1 MPILLDRRMSQ
12 KEDLMLLYGKNSVLE
27 RLKRNPA
34 SIGKISLQDN
44 FALSSIEE
52 LIKAN
57 NIPVERLPS
66 RELAR
71 IKPAKDLQGIV
82 ARVDRFEYTAFDDLL
97 SRPQDRR
104 LTLIFLDRIND
115 PHNLGV
121 IIRTVACFGE
131 TALVVPKFK
140 ACEVNET
147 VLHVASG
154 GENYVPVALVSN
166 LSNAIIKAKG
176 RGYWIM
182 GAVLE
187 SEAED
192 INKISLPSP
201 LALVLGSEGE
211 GIRYGI
217 QKHLD
222 IKARIP
228 MKGAKLSFNVNMA
241 CAIFCHEISKQK
253 HT

>member
-1 MPILLDRRMSQ
+1 VPILLDRRMSQ

-131 TALVVPKFK
+131 SALVVPKFK

-187 SEAED
+187 SEVED
-192 INKISLPSP
+192 VSKISLPFP